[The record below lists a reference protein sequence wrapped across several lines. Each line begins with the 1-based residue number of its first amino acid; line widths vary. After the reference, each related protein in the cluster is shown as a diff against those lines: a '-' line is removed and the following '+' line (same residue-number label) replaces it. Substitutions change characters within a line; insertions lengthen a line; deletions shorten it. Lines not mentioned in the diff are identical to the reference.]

1 MNRLT
6 VSIRGPHGR
15 VRQVLVE
22 LADGA
27 VVGDDD
33 ASLASFPGARLV
45 VRRSAAGW
53 SLDGHLLHT
62 GRALTFRFGEVEVTV
77 EPEVDDRPVR
87 AGLDPTLV
95 VAFFALLLLV
105 SALGVGQRLWATRSD
120 HAPSAVVPR

>member
-22 LADGA
+22 LADGV

-33 ASLASFPGARLV
+33 ASVAAFPGARLV

-53 SLDGHLLHT
+53 SLDDHPLHT
-62 GRALTFRFGEVEVTV
+62 GRPLTFRFGEVEVTI
-77 EPEVDDRPVR
+77 EPEVDTGPAR
-87 AGLDPTLV
+87 AGLDPTLA

-105 SALGVGQRLWATRSD
+105 SALGVGQRLWAARSD
-120 HAPSAVVPR
+120 QTAATVAPP